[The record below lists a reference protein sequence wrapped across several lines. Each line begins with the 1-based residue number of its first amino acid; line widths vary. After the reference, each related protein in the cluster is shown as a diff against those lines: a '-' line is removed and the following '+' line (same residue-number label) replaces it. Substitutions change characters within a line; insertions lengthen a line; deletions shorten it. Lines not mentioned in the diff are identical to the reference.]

1 MPKTME
7 TEQVSESSPLVPKV
21 ATATNLKHY
30 AVIGTSL
37 SLVVLGVFYFT
48 FHQNFS
54 AVTALYVIVQIV
66 TTIGYGDFTLDG
78 NWPKFVMSFYALSIL
93 VLVAYYLNEI
103 SQKVFDKQS
112 NAIRHRLR
120 QRQIHNNPDG
130 AEAAANEMLKNTAKN
145 EMIAAF
151 VLFASFVAFGTIF
164 YGTYEAC
171 TCSYGASL
179 VQGCDETSFA
189 SCTKTGGFSKTYFE
203 AFYMSV
209 ITLTT
214 IGFGDH
220 TPRSYLGRGIGC
232 VWMLL
237 GVVATGNFVDKI
249 SKVFHEDT
257 HEVAHQLR
265 IEGMT
270 EETFKKIDT
279 NHNGTLSRA
288 EFFKYTL
295 LQYGVVEE
303 DMINEIDAL
312 FDKLDVQKENQLSF
326 EAINRSHVAKDPSK
340 V

>member
-1 MPKTME
+1 ME
-7 TEQVSESSPLVPKV
+7 TKVASESSPLVPKV
-21 ATATNLKHY
+21 AKATTLKHFM
-30 AVIGTSL
+30 VIGTSA
-37 SLVVLGVFYFT
+37 SLVVLGMLFFM
-48 FHQNFS
+48 FHEGFS
-54 AVTALYVIVQIV
+54 AVTALYVIIQIV
-66 TTIGYGDFTLDG
+66 TTIGYGDFTLAG
-78 NWPKFVMSFYALSIL
+78 NLCKLMMSFYALFMV
-93 VLVAYYLNEI
+93 VLVAYYLNEV

-112 NAIRHRLR
+112 EAIRHRLR
-120 QRQIHNNPDG
+120 MRQLHNNPEG
-130 AEAAANEMLKNTAKN
+130 SKTEAEEMLKNGAKN
-145 EMIAAF
+145 EMISAIF
-151 VLFASFVAFGTIF
+151 IFACFVAFGTIF

-179 VQGCDETSFA
+179 VQGCDEASFA

-203 AFYMSV
+203 SFYMSV

-220 TPRSYLGRGIGC
+220 TPRTYLGRGIGC

-249 SKVFHEDT
+249 SKVFHEDNHQVT
-257 HEVAHQLR
+257 HQLR

-303 DMINEIDAL
+303 DMIKDIDAL
-312 FDKLDVQKENQLSF
+312 FDKLDVDKGEQISLE
-326 EAINRSHVAKDPSK
+326 EIERSHVVKTPASTAGQP
-340 V
+340 